1 MIENIRLLAK
11 SKRDKTNI
19 EDQNEIKSK
28 LDILDEVLAND
39 NCFFDMSMETAI
51 SILNFLGVEE
61 NKILDTYYELIN
73 PKNYKSEIIYNL
85 EEQENNKSI

>member
-39 NCFFDMSMETAI
+39 NCFFDMSM
-51 SILNFLGVEE
+51 
-61 NKILDTYYELIN
+61 
-73 PKNYKSEIIYNL
+73 
-85 EEQENNKSI
+85 